1 MPFGLTNA
9 RAFFQRT
16 MDQVL
21 PGLIGRIVMF
31 YLDDIVIYSRSEEE
45 HIQHLNLVFD
55 CLHEAGSLLKPKKC
69 VFGLKEI
76 NLLGYTVNRDGITT
90 DLEKVKAIAK
100 LAPPTDL
107 KGVRSFS
114 GMIGSYCQ

>member
-21 PGLIGRIVMF
+21 SGLIGRIMMV

-45 HIQHLNLVFD
+45 HIQHLILVFD
-55 CLHEAGSLLKPKKC
+55 CLYEAGLLLKPTKC
-69 VFGLKEI
+69 V
-76 NLLGYTVNRDGITT
+76 
-90 DLEKVKAIAK
+90 
-100 LAPPTDL
+100 LA
-107 KGVRSFS
+107 
-114 GMIGSYCQ
+114 